1 MVIDSSVDIQAMK
14 FEAFFLARRLSDAGR
29 TEQHLSFFAAMLR
42 SDEIAASGLTG

>member
-14 FEAFFLARRLSDAGR
+14 FEAFVSCSSALGRRR